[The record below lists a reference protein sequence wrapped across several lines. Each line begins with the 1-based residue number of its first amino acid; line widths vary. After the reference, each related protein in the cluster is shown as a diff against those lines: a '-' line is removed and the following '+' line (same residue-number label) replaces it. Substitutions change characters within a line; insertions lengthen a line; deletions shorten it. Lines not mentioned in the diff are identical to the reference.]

1 MKILDLLPFGLIP
14 RIRFSVTGLEAL
26 GAAGAITSIGSSLF
40 GISESQ
46 KAKKEARKQRRRQ
59 RKADA
64 WQNLIEAATGQGIS
78 RGQAGSIGI
87 PSSEGAYSR
96 LAASLAGAGEQAIK
110 TSEAKKEREHQEQ
123 EAEKERKAR
132 IEIEQVKG
140 ATDFWRNMMAGGD
153 RRGKGGGR
161 LDPSLVSG
169 YKALMDVQYPGSTQ
183 GLAGHMGLGPVMPGG
198 QAGSGGGVLAKLLS
212 LLGMGAAGAP
222 FTGGA
227 SLSLPGAGLGTR
239 GSGIQDLTGVLS
251 P

>member
-110 TSEAKKEREHQEQ
+110 SSEAKKERTHRET
-123 EAEKERKAR
+123 EAQKERDAR
-132 IEIEQVKG
+132 VQTEQIKG
-140 ATDFWRNMMAGGD
+140 AAEWWKAMTAG
-153 RRGKGGGR
+153 RGR
-161 LDPSLVSG
+161 APSGTGLTAAEVSA
-169 YKALMDVQYPGSTQ
+169 YKALGD
-183 GLAGHMGLGPVMPGG
+183 AGHSGAYEDLARRLGSSPIMPGAGG
-198 QAGSGGGVLAKLLS
+198 QQGVLAKIMA
-212 LLGMGAAGAP
+212 LLGLGTAAAP

-227 SLSLPGAGLGTR
+227 SLSLPGASLGSPR
-239 GSGIQDLTGVLS
+239 SGIQDLTGVLS